1 MKAEKLIK
9 LQSEVYDIL
18 LKDKEARDND
28 MLLYWYYVIMSL
40 GLKDS
45 EEYNL
50 NDYYFSSIF
59 SNPEFR
65 VQLDIAPFSSVERA
79 RRKVQEKHPELQ
91 SERIKRI
98 REIEEQEYLKY
109 VKEN

>member
-9 LQSEVYDIL
+9 LESQVYNIL
-18 LKDKEARDND
+18 LNYKATRDDD
-28 MLLYWYYVIMSL
+28 MLLYWYYVIFSL
-40 GLKDS
+40 VFTGNEK
-45 EEYNL
+45 YNL
-50 NDYYFSSIF
+50 SDYYFSLIF
-59 SNPEFR
+59 SSPQFR
-65 VQLDIAPFSSVERA
+65 VQLGIAPFSSVERA

-109 VKEN
+109 VKEK

>member
-9 LQSEVYDIL
+9 LESQVYNIL
-18 LKDKEARDND
+18 LNYKKTRDDD
-28 MLLYWYYVIMSL
+28 MLLYWYYVIFSL
-40 GLKDS
+40 VLPYS
-45 EEYNL
+45 EDYNL

-65 VQLDIAPFSSVERA
+65 VQLGIAPFSSVERA

>member
-1 MKAEKLIK
+1 MKVEKLIK
-9 LQSEVYDIL
+9 LESQVYNIL
-18 LKDKEARDND
+18 LNYKATRDDD
-28 MLLYWYYVIMSL
+28 MLLYWYYVIFSL
-40 GLKDS
+40 VFPGNGQ
-45 EEYNL
+45 YNL
-50 NDYYFSSIF
+50 SDYYFSSVF

-65 VQLDIAPFSSVERA
+65 VQLGIAPFSSVERA